1 MQHTAGIKEVRVLLS
16 AHNDKKIA
24 LVPTMGYLHEGHTAL
39 IEEAKKHA
47 DLVAVSIFVNP
58 LQFGPQEDYDSYPRD
73 LERDLNICREH
84 GVDIVFHPEVNEMYP
99 EEMEFNLGIKSMANI
114 LDGVKRPGHFEGV
127 VTVVSKLF
135 NIIQPDFAV
144 FGEKD
149 RQQLMIIERYV
160 DDFNVPVEIIGVPT
174 KREESGLAKSSRNV
188 NLSESEF
195 NEAGEINA
203 ALLNAAEQI
212 KNGTVNTDKVMSF
225 IRLHIEQQT
234 SGTVDDLAIYTARA
248 LQPVENID
256 QDVIIFI
263 AVQFEKARL
272 IDNLYVS
279 I

>member
-1 MQHTAGIKEVRVLLS
+1 MQHTGSIKEVRRLLDRES
-16 AHNDKKIA
+16 GKKIA
-24 LVPTMGYLHEGHTAL
+24 LVPTMGYLHEGHAAL
-39 IEEAKKHA
+39 IEAAKQYA

-58 LQFGPQEDYDSYPRD
+58 LQFGPEEDYDTYPRD

-84 GVDIVFHPEVNEMYP
+84 GVDFVFHPADDEMYP
-99 EEMEFNLGIKSMANI
+99 EGMEFTLGIKTMADI

-135 NIIQPDFAV
+135 NIIRPEIAV

-149 RQQLMIIERYV
+149 RQQLMVIERYV
-160 DDFNVPVEIIGVPT
+160 RDFNVPVEIIGVPT

-188 NLSESEF
+188 NLSGEEYR
-195 NEAGEINA
+195 EAPEIYA

-225 IRLHIEQQT
+225 IRLHIEQKT
-234 SGTVDDLAIYTARA
+234 SGTVDDLAIYTARG
-248 LQPVENID
+248 LEPVENID

>member
-1 MQHTAGIKEVRVLLS
+1 MQHTSSIKEMRVLLS

-24 LVPTMGYLHEGHTAL
+24 LVPTMGYLHEGHTSL
-39 IEEAKKHA
+39 MEEARKYA
-47 DLVAVSIFVNP
+47 DIVAVSIFVNP
-58 LQFGPQEDYDSYPRD
+58 LQFGPDEDYDSYPRD

-84 GVDIVFHPEVNEMYP
+84 GADFVFHPEVDEMYP

-149 RQQLMIIERYV
+149 RQQLMIIERYAEN
-160 DDFNVPVEIIGVPT
+160 FNVPVEIIGVPT
-174 KREESGLAKSSRNV
+174 KREASGLAKSSRNV
-188 NLSESEF
+188 NLSEPEYR
-195 NEAGEINA
+195 EAHEINA

-212 KNGTVNTDKVMSF
+212 KKGTVNTNKVMSF
-225 IRLHIEQQT
+225 IRLHIEQET
-234 SGTVDDLAIYTARA
+234 SGTVDDLGIYTARG
-248 LQPVENID
+248 LQSVENID
-256 QDVIIFI
+256 EDVIIFI

>member
-1 MQHTAGIKEVRVLLS
+1 MHHTGSIKEVRRLLDRES
-16 AHNDKKIA
+16 GKKIA
-24 LVPTMGYLHEGHTAL
+24 LVPTMGYLHEGHAAL
-39 IEEAKKHA
+39 IEAAKQHA

-58 LQFGPQEDYDSYPRD
+58 LQFGPEEDYDTYPRD
-73 LERDLNICREH
+73 LEYDLNICREH
-84 GVDIVFHPEVNEMYP
+84 GVDFVFHPEDDEMYP
-99 EEMEFNLGIKSMANI
+99 ESMEFTLGIKTMANI

-135 NIIQPDFAV
+135 NIIRPEIAV

-149 RQQLMIIERYV
+149 RQQLMVIERYV
-160 DDFNVPVEIIGVPT
+160 RDFNVPVEIIGVPT

-188 NLSESEF
+188 NLSGNEYKEASEVY
-195 NEAGEINA
+195 A

-225 IRLHIEQQT
+225 IRLHIEQKT
-234 SGTVDDLAIYTARA
+234 SGTVDDLAIYTARG
-248 LQPVENID
+248 LEPLENID

>member
-58 LQFGPQEDYDSYPRD
+58 LQFGPEEDYDSYPRD

>member
-1 MQHTAGIKEVRVLLS
+1 MQHTGSIKEVRKILGADS
-16 AHNDKKIA
+16 GKTIA
-24 LVPTMGYLHEGHTAL
+24 LVPTMGYLHEGHAAL
-39 IEEAKKHA
+39 IEEAKQHA

-58 LQFGPQEDYDSYPRD
+58 LQFGPEEDYDTYPRD
-73 LERDLNICREH
+73 LERDLNICRER
-84 GVDIVFHPEVNEMYP
+84 GVDLVFHPADDEMYP
-99 EEMEFNLGIKSMANI
+99 EGMEFTLGIKKMADI

-135 NIIQPDFAV
+135 NIIRPDVAM

-149 RQQLMIIERYV
+149 RQQLMVIERYV
-160 DDFNVPVEIIGVPT
+160 RDFNVPVEIIGVPT

-188 NLSESEF
+188 NLSGEEYK
-195 NEAGEINA
+195 EAPEIYA

-234 SGTVDDLAIYTARA
+234 SGTVDDLAMYTARG
-248 LQPVENID
+248 LEPLENID

>member
-1 MQHTAGIKEVRVLLS
+1 MQHTGSIKEVRRLLDRES
-16 AHNDKKIA
+16 GKKIA
-24 LVPTMGYLHEGHTAL
+24 LVPTMGYLHEGHAAL
-39 IEEAKKHA
+39 IEAAKQHA

-58 LQFGPQEDYDSYPRD
+58 LQFGPEEDYDTYPRD

-84 GVDIVFHPEVNEMYP
+84 GVDFVFHPADDEMYP
-99 EEMEFNLGIKSMANI
+99 EGMEFTLGIKTMADI

-135 NIIQPDFAV
+135 NIIRPDIAV

-149 RQQLMIIERYV
+149 RQQLMVIERYV
-160 DDFNVPVEIIGVPT
+160 RDFNVPVEIIGVPT

-188 NLSESEF
+188 NLSGEEYR
-195 NEAGEINA
+195 EAPEIYA

-225 IRLHIEQQT
+225 IRLHIEQKT
-234 SGTVDDLAIYTARA
+234 SGTVDDLAIYTARG
-248 LQPVENID
+248 LEPVENID

>member
-1 MQHTAGIKEVRVLLS
+1 MKHTGSIKEVRVLLS
-16 AHNDKKIA
+16 AHKDKKIA
-24 LVPTMGYLHEGHTAL
+24 LVPTMGYLHEGHTTLMA
-39 IEEAKKHA
+39 EAKKYA
-47 DLVAVSIFVNP
+47 DVVAVSIFVNP
-58 LQFGPQEDYDSYPRD
+58 LQFGPNEDYDSYPRD

-84 GVDIVFHPEVNEMYP
+84 GADIVFHPEVLEMYP
-99 EEMEFNLGIKSMANI
+99 EEMEFNVGIKSMADI

-149 RQQLMIIERYV
+149 RQQLMIIERYAEN
-160 DDFNVPVEIIGVPT
+160 FNVPVEIIGVPT
-174 KREESGLAKSSRNV
+174 KREASGLAKSSRNV
-188 NLSESEF
+188 NLSESEYK
-195 NEAGEINA
+195 EASEINA

-212 KNGTVNTDKVMSF
+212 KKGAVNTDKVMSF
-225 IRLHIEQQT
+225 IRLHIEQKT

-256 QDVIIFI
+256 EDVIIFI

>member
-1 MQHTAGIKEVRVLLS
+1 MQHTGSIKEVRKILGADS
-16 AHNDKKIA
+16 GKTIA
-24 LVPTMGYLHEGHTAL
+24 LVPTMGYLHEGHAAL
-39 IEEAKKHA
+39 IEEAKQHA

-58 LQFGPQEDYDSYPRD
+58 LQFGPEEDYDTYPRD
-73 LERDLNICREH
+73 LERDLNICRER
-84 GVDIVFHPEVNEMYP
+84 GVDLVFHPADDEMYP
-99 EEMEFNLGIKSMANI
+99 EGMEFTLGIKTMADI

-135 NIIQPDFAV
+135 NIIRPDVAM

-149 RQQLMIIERYV
+149 RQQLMVIERYV
-160 DDFNVPVEIIGVPT
+160 RDFNVPVEIIGVPT

-188 NLSESEF
+188 NLSGEEYK
-195 NEAGEINA
+195 EAPEIYA

-212 KNGTVNTDKVMSF
+212 KNGTVNADKVMSF

-234 SGTVDDLAIYTARA
+234 SGTVDDLAMYTARG
-248 LQPVENID
+248 LEPLENID

>member
-1 MQHTAGIKEVRVLLS
+1 MQHTGSIKEVIRLLDRE
-16 AHNDKKIA
+16 NGKKIA
-24 LVPTMGYLHEGHTAL
+24 LVPTMGYLHEGHAAL
-39 IEEAKKHA
+39 IEAAKQHA

-58 LQFGPQEDYDSYPRD
+58 LQFGPEEDYDTYPRD
-73 LERDLNICREH
+73 LKRDLNICREH
-84 GVDIVFHPEVNEMYP
+84 GVDFVFHPADDEMYP
-99 EEMEFNLGIKSMANI
+99 EGMEFTLGIKTMADI

-135 NIIQPDFAV
+135 NIIRPDIAV

-149 RQQLMIIERYV
+149 RQQLMVIERYV
-160 DDFNVPVEIIGVPT
+160 RDFNVPVEIIGVPT

-188 NLSESEF
+188 NLSGEEYE
-195 NEAGEINA
+195 EAPEIYA

-225 IRLHIEQQT
+225 IRLHIEQKT
-234 SGTVDDLAIYTARA
+234 SGTVDDLAIYTARG
-248 LQPVENID
+248 LEPVENID

>member
-1 MQHTAGIKEVRVLLS
+1 MQHTSGIKEVRALLK
-16 AHNDKKIA
+16 AHRDKKIA
-24 LVPTMGYLHEGHTAL
+24 LVPTMGYLHEGHAAL
-39 IEEAKKHA
+39 IKEAKQHA
-47 DLVAVSIFVNP
+47 DIVAVSIFVNP
-58 LQFGPQEDYDSYPRD
+58 LQFGPQEDYDSYPRE

-99 EEMEFNLGIKSMANI
+99 DEMEFTLGIKTMADI

-127 VTVVSKLF
+127 ITVVSKLF
-135 NIIQPDFAV
+135 NIIQPDIAV

-160 DDFNVPVEIIGVPT
+160 ENFNVPVQIIGVPT
-174 KREESGLAKSSRNV
+174 KREENGLAKSSRNV
-188 NLSESEF
+188 NLSESEYE
-195 NEAGEINA
+195 EAAEIHA
-203 ALLNAAEQI
+203 ALTNAAEQV
-212 KNGTVNTDKVMSF
+212 KTGTVNTDKVKSF
-225 IRLHIEQQT
+225 IKLHIEQRT
-234 SGTVDDLAIYTARA
+234 SGSVDDLAIYAA
-248 LQPVENID
+248 HSLKPVENID

>member
-1 MQHTAGIKEVRVLLS
+1 MQHTGSIKEVRRLLDRES
-16 AHNDKKIA
+16 GKKIA
-24 LVPTMGYLHEGHTAL
+24 LVPTMGYLHEGHAAL
-39 IEEAKKHA
+39 IEAAKQHA

-58 LQFGPQEDYDSYPRD
+58 LQFGPEEDYDTYPRD

-84 GVDIVFHPEVNEMYP
+84 GVDFVFHPADDEMYP
-99 EEMEFNLGIKSMANI
+99 EGMEFTLGIKTMADI

-135 NIIQPDFAV
+135 NIIRPDIAL

-149 RQQLMIIERYV
+149 RQQLMVIERYV
-160 DDFNVPVEIIGVPT
+160 RDFNVPVEIIGVPT

-188 NLSESEF
+188 NLSGEEYR
-195 NEAGEINA
+195 EAPEIYA

-225 IRLHIEQQT
+225 IRLHIEQKT
-234 SGTVDDLAIYTARA
+234 SGTVDDLAIYTARG
-248 LQPVENID
+248 LEPVENID

>member
-1 MQHTAGIKEVRVLLS
+1 MRALLS
-16 AHNDKKIA
+16 AHKDKKIA
-24 LVPTMGYLHEGHTAL
+24 LVPTMGYLHEGHTTL
-39 IEEAKKHA
+39 IKEAKKYA
-47 DLVAVSIFVNP
+47 DAVAVSIFVNP
-58 LQFGPQEDYDSYPRD
+58 LQFGPNEDYDSYPRD

-84 GVDIVFHPEVNEMYP
+84 GADIVFHPEVNEMYP
-99 EEMEFNLGIKSMANI
+99 EEMEFNVVIKSMADI

-160 DDFNVPVEIIGVPT
+160 ENFNVPVEIIGVPT
-174 KREESGLAKSSRNV
+174 KREASGLAKSSRNV
-188 NLSESEF
+188 NLSESEY
-195 NEAGEINA
+195 NEASEINA

-212 KNGTVNTDKVMSF
+212 KKGTVNTDKIMSF

-256 QDVIIFI
+256 EDVIIFI

>member
-1 MQHTAGIKEVRVLLS
+1 MQHTGSIKEVRRLLDRES
-16 AHNDKKIA
+16 GKKIA
-24 LVPTMGYLHEGHTAL
+24 LVPTMGYLHEGHAAL
-39 IEEAKKHA
+39 IEAAKQYA

-58 LQFGPQEDYDSYPRD
+58 LQFGPEEDYDTYPRD

-84 GVDIVFHPEVNEMYP
+84 GVDFVFHPADDEMYP
-99 EEMEFNLGIKSMANI
+99 EGMEFTLGIKTMADI

-135 NIIQPDFAV
+135 NIIRPDIAV

-149 RQQLMIIERYV
+149 RQQLMVIERYV
-160 DDFNVPVEIIGVPT
+160 RDINVPVEIIGVPT

-188 NLSESEF
+188 NLSGEEYR
-195 NEAGEINA
+195 EAPEIYA

-225 IRLHIEQQT
+225 IRLHIEQKT
-234 SGTVDDLAIYTARA
+234 SGTVDDLAIYTARG
-248 LQPVENID
+248 LEPVENID

>member
-160 DDFNVPVEIIGVPT
+160 DNFNVPVEIIGVPT

-195 NEAGEINA
+195 IEAGEINA

-225 IRLHIEQQT
+225 IRLHIEQKT

-248 LQPVENID
+248 LQFVENID

-263 AVQFEKARL
+263 AVQFKKARL

>member
-1 MQHTAGIKEVRVLLS
+1 MQHTGSIKEVRKILGADS
-16 AHNDKKIA
+16 GRTIA
-24 LVPTMGYLHEGHTAL
+24 LVPTMGYLHDGHAAL
-39 IEEAKKHA
+39 IEAAKQHA

-58 LQFGPQEDYDSYPRD
+58 LQFGPEEDYDTYPRD
-73 LERDLNICREH
+73 LERDLNICRER
-84 GVDIVFHPEVNEMYP
+84 GVDLVFHPADDEMYP
-99 EEMEFNLGIKSMANI
+99 EGMEFTLGIKTMADI

-135 NIIQPDFAV
+135 NIIRPDVAM

-149 RQQLMIIERYV
+149 RQQLMVIERYV
-160 DDFNVPVEIIGVPT
+160 RDFNVPVEIIGVPT

-188 NLSESEF
+188 NLSGEEYK
-195 NEAGEINA
+195 EAPEIYA

-212 KNGTVNTDKVMSF
+212 KNGTVNADKVMSF

-234 SGTVDDLAIYTARA
+234 SGTVDDLAMYTARG
-248 LQPVENID
+248 LEPLENID

>member
-1 MQHTAGIKEVRVLLS
+1 MQHTGSIKEVRRLLDRES
-16 AHNDKKIA
+16 GKKIA
-24 LVPTMGYLHEGHTAL
+24 LVPTMGYLHEGHAAL
-39 IEEAKKHA
+39 IEAAKQYA

-58 LQFGPQEDYDSYPRD
+58 LQFGPEEDYDTYPRD

-84 GVDIVFHPEVNEMYP
+84 GVDFVFHPADDEMYP
-99 EEMEFNLGIKSMANI
+99 ESMEFTLGIKTMADI

-135 NIIQPDFAV
+135 NIIRPDIAV

-149 RQQLMIIERYV
+149 RQQLMVIERYV
-160 DDFNVPVEIIGVPT
+160 RDFNVPVEIIGVPT

-188 NLSESEF
+188 NLSGEEYR
-195 NEAGEINA
+195 EAPEIYA

-225 IRLHIEQQT
+225 IRLHIEQKT
-234 SGTVDDLAIYTARA
+234 SGTVDDLAIYTARG
-248 LQPVENID
+248 LEPVENID

>member
-1 MQHTAGIKEVRVLLS
+1 MQHTGSIKEVRRLLDRES
-16 AHNDKKIA
+16 GKKIA
-24 LVPTMGYLHEGHTAL
+24 LVPTMGYLHEGHAAL
-39 IEEAKKHA
+39 IEAAKQHA

-58 LQFGPQEDYDSYPRD
+58 LQFGPEEDYDTYPRD

-84 GVDIVFHPEVNEMYP
+84 GVDFVFHPADDEMYP
-99 EEMEFNLGIKSMANI
+99 EGMEFTLGIKTMADI

-135 NIIQPDFAV
+135 NIIRPDIAV

-149 RQQLMIIERYV
+149 RQQLMVIERYV
-160 DDFNVPVEIIGVPT
+160 RDFNVPVEIIGVPT

-188 NLSESEF
+188 NLSGEEYR
-195 NEAGEINA
+195 EAPEIYA

-225 IRLHIEQQT
+225 IRLHIEQKT
-234 SGTVDDLAIYTARA
+234 SGTVDDLAIYTARG
-248 LQPVENID
+248 LESVENID

>member
-1 MQHTAGIKEVRVLLS
+1 MQHTGSIKEVRRLLDRES
-16 AHNDKKIA
+16 GKKIA
-24 LVPTMGYLHEGHTAL
+24 LVPTMGYLHEGHAAL
-39 IEEAKKHA
+39 IEAAKQYA

-58 LQFGPQEDYDSYPRD
+58 LQFGPEEDYDTYPRD

-84 GVDIVFHPEVNEMYP
+84 GVDFVFHPADDEMYP
-99 EEMEFNLGIKSMANI
+99 EGMEFTLGIKTMADI

-135 NIIQPDFAV
+135 NIIRPDIAV

-149 RQQLMIIERYV
+149 RQQLMVIERYV
-160 DDFNVPVEIIGVPT
+160 RDFNVPVEIIGVPT

-188 NLSESEF
+188 NLSGEEYR
-195 NEAGEINA
+195 EAPEIYA

-225 IRLHIEQQT
+225 IRLHIEQKT
-234 SGTVDDLAIYTARA
+234 SGTVDDLAIYTARG
-248 LQPVENID
+248 LEPVENID

>member
-24 LVPTMGYLHEGHTAL
+24 LVSTMGYLHEGHTAL

-58 LQFGPQEDYDSYPRD
+58 LQFGPEEDYDSYPRD

>member
-58 LQFGPQEDYDSYPRD
+58 LQFGPEEDYDSYPRD

-234 SGTVDDLAIYTARA
+234 SGTVDDLAIYTACA

>member
-1 MQHTAGIKEVRVLLS
+1 MQHTGSIKEVRRLLDRES
-16 AHNDKKIA
+16 GKKIA
-24 LVPTMGYLHEGHTAL
+24 LVPTMGYLHEGHAAL
-39 IEEAKKHA
+39 IEAAKQHA
-47 DLVAVSIFVNP
+47 DFVAVSIFVNP
-58 LQFGPQEDYDSYPRD
+58 LQFGPGEDYDTYPRD

-84 GVDIVFHPEVNEMYP
+84 GVDFVFHPADDEMYP
-99 EEMEFNLGIKSMANI
+99 KGMEFTLGIKTMADI

-135 NIIQPDFAV
+135 NIIRPDIAV

-149 RQQLMIIERYV
+149 RQQLMVIERYV
-160 DDFNVPVEIIGVPT
+160 RDFNVPVEIIGVPT

-188 NLSESEF
+188 NLSGDEYK
-195 NEAGEINA
+195 EAPEIYA

-225 IRLHIEQQT
+225 IRLHIEQKT
-234 SGTVDDLAIYTARA
+234 SGTVDDLAIYTARG
-248 LQPVENID
+248 LEPLENID

>member
-58 LQFGPQEDYDSYPRD
+58 LQFGPEEDYDSYPRE